1 MGLPLFGWLQRES
14 LKGLKGRLK
23 GRLEGLEEELKGG
36 LKGT

>member
-14 LKGLKGRLK
+14 LKGLKGRL
-23 GRLEGLEEELKGG
+23 EGLEEELKGG